1 MIRNKLKGD
10 EIFRGIGMKG
20 NFHGKMF
27 FIKNGCS
34 GKSFSCGE

>member
-1 MIRNKLKGD
+1 MIRNKLLGD

-27 FIKNGCS
+27 FIK
-34 GKSFSCGE
+34 KWM